1 MYKDKVPDYYIR
13 KQTVV
18 NGERYITPKLKEVEG
33 IVLGAAEKQVALEYK
48 LFTEIREKIAA
59 EVSRVQK
66 TAHAIGVTDAL
77 CSLAAVAKKYNYTAP
92 EVNMGDEIEIKNGR
106 HPVVERVL
114 KNSVFVP
121 NDTSLDCGK
130 KRMAIITGP
139 NMAGKSTYMR
149 QVALIAVMVQM
160 GSFVPAESCRT
171 GLIDKLFTRVG
182 ASDDLSAGQST
193 FMVEMSEV
201 ADILKNAT
209 SKSLLILDEI
219 GRGTSTYDGL
229 SIAWAVLEHCASK
242 IGAKTLFATHY
253 HELTQLE
260 DKMDGIL
267 NLSVAVKKRDDD
279 IFFLRKIIKGGAD
292 ESYGIDVAKL
302 AGVPKTV
309 TDRAKKI
316 LKSIESENSEI
327 RVVSKGNAKREE
339 ASGQVGFANMAS
351 DGIVKELCA
360 LDVNTLS
367 PIEAL
372 QELYRLS
379 KKASEI

>member
-1 MYKDKVPDYYIR
+1 M
-13 KQTVV
+13 
-18 NGERYITPKLKEVEG
+18 
-33 IVLGAAEKQVALEYK
+33 
-48 LFTEIREKIAA
+48 
-59 EVSRVQK
+59 
-66 TAHAIGVTDAL
+66 
-77 CSLAAVAKKYNYTAP
+77 
-92 EVNMGDEIEIKNGR
+92 
-106 HPVVERVL
+106 
-114 KNSVFVP
+114 
-121 NDTSLDCGK
+121 
-130 KRMAIITGP
+130 
-139 NMAGKSTYMR
+139 
-149 QVALIAVMVQM
+149 
-160 GSFVPAESCRT
+160 
-171 GLIDKLFTRVG
+171 
-182 ASDDLSAGQST
+182 
-193 FMVEMSEV
+193 
-201 ADILKNAT
+201 
-209 SKSLLILDEI
+209 
-219 GRGTSTYDGL
+219 
-229 SIAWAVLEHCASK
+229 EHCASK

-351 DGIVKELCA
+351 DEIVKELCA